1 MSKLK
6 WILPSIF
13 FTIILVLIIIPWNG
27 ILEDIAKEQIDKQG
41 FGPTQLHISSLGFS
55 GARIQDLSILGGGL
69 KVKTIEVD
77 WSVAG
82 LLSKQIQDLRISGV
96 DVEPTKLPQSKKSA
110 EEKSNIIDF
119 EALLQ
124 KVPIEKISLDL
135 LLPESFSNFKLERK
149 KVVLDFDKENALLK
163 IFLKEPLKVQQD
175 SIDLTIKP
183 FKLAINIQKHKLI
196 ASFQMLNVDLKYFID
211 KQKKQFVQLDKVE
224 MSDKSHVTVLSTSE
238 GLRPGLIELELN
250 SVRGAYGIQNA
261 NWGQFHLTT
270 LGNIGALKIQ
280 GSIKNINHV
289 ASNCLYGLDLDFSA
303 QRSKQ
308 TSFQVQTP
316 SSRKDL
322 SLSIKGTTDEKVKFE
337 LRSQDLSSVNFK
349 EMSPCVGKD
358 ISNVRGR
365 LGVYG
370 FVGLGKK
377 KNERFD
383 FNLKEAGFKWDEME
397 IDGIDVKSNMTNF
410 KTLAG
415 ATPTQIKIKK
425 IGLAFELNDLNVNY
439 LIRNNHIKIDQFN
452 LSLLGGKLWADKF
465 TIDLKT
471 SQTEDLI
478 FQVDQIPLND
488 VLKIGL
494 KDAVMATG
502 ELQGRL
508 PIGWKDEIPVVSE
521 GKLETKSPGVL
532 RYDPKTINPLEKTG
546 NPNVN
551 LLSKYLKNLNYNNL
565 SIDVDSDEKYN
576 LQMKANIFGT
586 NPAVNNGRPLKFGFN
601 LGLDIRDTIFS
612 YMALMKIPKKLE
624 QKFLKKLQ
632 K

>member
-13 FTIILVLIIIPWNG
+13 LTLLLVLIIPWSG
-27 ILEDIAKEQIDKQG
+27 IVEDIAKEQIDKQG

-55 GARIQDLSILGGGL
+55 GAVIQDLSVLDGGV

-82 LLSKQIQDLRISGV
+82 LFFKQIQDLRVSGV
-96 DVEPTKLPQSKKSA
+96 EIDPSKFPLSKKIG
-110 EEKSNIIDF
+110 EEKSNILDF
-119 EALLQ
+119 EAILQ
-124 KVPIEKISLDL
+124 KVPTENVSLDL
-135 LLPESFSNFKLERK
+135 LLPESFSNLKLERK
-149 KVVLDFDKENALLK
+149 KIVLDFNKKNALLE
-163 IFLKEPLKVQQD
+163 ILLKEPLQIQQD
-175 SIDLTIKP
+175 AIGLTIKP
-183 FKLAINIQKHKLI
+183 FKLAIKIEKHKLF
-196 ASFQMLNVDLKYFID
+196 ASLQKLSFDLKYFID
-211 KQKKQFVQLDKVE
+211 EQENQFVQFDKVE
-224 MSDKSHVTVLSTSE
+224 ISDKSYLTVLSTSE
-238 GLRPGLIELELN
+238 GFRPGTLELELN
-250 SVRGAYGIQNA
+250 SVRGAYGVENA
-261 NWGQFHLTT
+261 NWGQINLTAR
-270 LGNIGALKIQ
+270 GKIDALKIH

-303 QRSKQ
+303 QKSKH
-308 TSFQVQTP
+308 TTFEVQTP

-322 SLSIKGTTDEKVKFE
+322 NLSIKGATGDKVNFE
-337 LRSQDLSSVNFK
+337 LRSEDLSSVNFK

-358 ISNVRGR
+358 ISNARGR

-377 KNERFD
+377 KNERVD
-383 FNLKEAGFKWDEME
+383 INVKDAGFKWDEMIIE
-397 IDGIDVKSNMTNF
+397 GIDINSNLTSF

-415 ATPTQIKIKK
+415 ASPTQIKIKK
-425 IGLAFELNDLNVNY
+425 IGLAFELNDLNMDY
-439 LIRNNHIKIDQFN
+439 LIKKNHIKVDHFN
-452 LSLLGGKLWADKF
+452 LSLLGGKMWADKF
-465 TIDLKT
+465 TFDRKT
-471 SQTEDLI
+471 NQTEALVL
-478 FQVDQIPLND
+478 QVDQIPLND
-488 VLKIGL
+488 ALKIGL
-494 KDAVMATG
+494 KDAVTATG

-508 PIGWKDEIPVVSE
+508 PIGWKDEILVVLG

-551 LLSKYLKNLNYNNL
+551 LLSKYLKNLNYNKL

>member
-13 FTIILVLIIIPWNG
+13 LTLLLVLIIIPWND
-27 ILEDIAKEQIDKQG
+27 IVEDIAKEQINKQG
-41 FGPTQLHISSLGFS
+41 FGPTQLHISSFGFS
-55 GARIQDLSILGGGL
+55 GTTIQDLSVLNGGV

-82 LLSKQIQDLRISGV
+82 LLSKQIKDLRISGV
-96 DVEPTKLPQSKKSA
+96 DVDPTKLSQSKKIG
-110 EEKSNIIDF
+110 EEKSNILDF
-119 EALLQ
+119 EAILQ
-124 KVPIEKISLDL
+124 KFPTEKVSLDL

-149 KVVLDFDKENALLK
+149 KIILDFDKRNALLE
-163 IFLKEPLKVQQD
+163 ILLKEPLKVQQD
-175 SIDLTIKP
+175 VIDLTIKP
-183 FKLAINIQKHKLI
+183 FKLAIKIEKHKLFV
-196 ASFQMLNVDLKYFID
+196 SFQKLSVDLKYFFD
-211 KQKKQFVQLDKVE
+211 VQKKQFVQFDKVE
-224 MSDKSHVTVLSTSE
+224 ISDKSFMTVLSTSE
-238 GLRPGLIELELN
+238 GFRPGSLELELN
-250 SVRGAYGIQNA
+250 SVRGAYGVESA
-261 NWGQFHLTT
+261 NWGQINLTT
-270 LGNIGALKIQ
+270 RGKIDALKMQ

-303 QRSKQ
+303 QKSKH
-308 TSFQVQTP
+308 TTFEVQTP

-322 SLSIKGTTDEKVKFE
+322 NLSIKGAIGDKVNFE
-337 LRSQDLSSVNFK
+337 LRSNDLSSVNFK

-358 ISNVRGR
+358 ISHVRGR
-365 LGVYG
+365 LGING

-377 KNERFD
+377 KNERVD
-383 FNLKEAGFKWDEME
+383 INLKDAGFKWDQME
-397 IDGIDVKSNMTNF
+397 IEGIDIISNLTSF

-425 IGLAFELNDLNVNY
+425 IGLAFELNDLNIDY
-439 LIRNNHIKIDQFN
+439 LIKKNNIKIDQFN
-452 LSLLGGKLWADKF
+452 LSLLGGKMWADKF
-465 TIDLKT
+465 SLDRKT
-471 SQTEDLI
+471 NKTEALVL
-478 FQVDQIPLND
+478 QVDQIPLND
-488 VLKIGL
+488 ALKIGL
-494 KDAVMATG
+494 KDAVTATG

-508 PIGWKDEIPVVSE
+508 PIGWKDEIPVVLG

-532 RYDPKTINPLEKTG
+532 RYDPKTINPLEKAG

-551 LLSKYLKNLNYNNL
+551 LLSKYLKNLNYNKL

-624 QKFLKKLQ
+624 RKFLKKLQ